1 MLTKV
6 VFYRTAVMPPWT
18 AGSSGLSGRMTHFS
32 ARTWTTQM
40 TGLTMRLTEGSGTIL
55 LSFSF
60 PVSASLSASETFG
73 VSPISV
79 IGMEEVEINISASQS
94 GCAIPS

>member
-40 TGLTMRLTEGSGTIL
+40 TGLMMRLTEGSGTIP

-60 PVSASLSASETFG
+60 PVSASQSASATYG
-73 VSPISV
+73 GSPISAT
-79 IGMEEVEINISASQS
+79 GMEEVDIHISDSHPHY
-94 GCAIPS
+94 AIP

>member
-1 MLTKV
+1 MQPLTV
-6 VFYRTAVMPPWT
+6 ALN
-18 AGSSGLSGRMTHFS
+18 ALSGRMTHFS
-32 ARTWTTQM
+32 ARTWSTLM
-40 TGLTMRLTEGSGTIL
+40 TGLMRRLTEGSGTIL

-73 VSPISV
+73 VSPISA